1 MTVSEDKRKALV
13 FWYRERNVV
22 NAEFTR
28 VRLQGL
34 DPDLIYKN
42 EYNGTENYGDE
53 LMNFGLIT
61 TDVTAG
67 EVPGD
72 ATPCT
77 DFESRIYILKAKE
90 K

>member
-1 MTVSEDKRKALV
+1 MDQTYSRIK
-13 FWYRERNVV
+13 
-22 NAEFTR
+22 
-28 VRLQGL
+28 LQGVVPYIL
-34 DPDLIYKN
+34 YENILNKTEKN
-42 EYNGTENYGDE
+42 GDE

>member
-1 MTVSEDKRKALV
+1 MNLFFSFEDENR
-13 FWYRERNVV
+13 REDFYEN
-22 NAEFTR
+22 
-28 VRLQGL
+28 
-34 DPDLIYKN
+34 K
-42 EYNGTENYGDE
+42 TENYGDE

-77 DFESRIYILKAKE
+77 EFESRIYILKAKE

>member
-1 MTVSEDKRKALV
+1 ML
-13 FWYRERNVV
+13 
-22 NAEFTR
+22 
-28 VRLQGL
+28 
-34 DPDLIYKN
+34 N
-42 EYNGTENYGDE
+42 ENILNKTENYGDE

-77 DFESRIYILKAKE
+77 DFESRNLYFKGKRKIKRVVCYAKR
-90 K
+90 KSDRI